1 MLKDTR
7 KYTVNVVWYGVNNTV
22 TVFNAT
28 GIIGFENAMETYLKQ
43 YRKWSNIC
51 GTTGRL
57 MKDGTDDNSSIED
70 WYNPHA
76 ITKSVY
82 RYNYE
87 DA

>member
-7 KYTVNVVWYGVNNTV
+7 KYTVKVVWYGVNNTV
-22 TVFNAT
+22 TVFHST
-28 GIIGFENAMETYLKQ
+28 GIVGFENAMETYLKQ

-51 GTTGRL
+51 GTTGYL
-57 MKDGTDDNSSIED
+57 TKDGTDDNTYIED
-70 WYNPHA
+70 WYNSHA

-82 RYNYE
+82 QYNYE